1 LRFFDKLGTKFV
13 ANFTGELLLE
23 CMYSFD
29 RADIE
34 LKKLEFGTRNYNIVR
49 YSSGIALTNQ
59 ENISIDFS

>member
-29 RADIE
+29 SSRYRI
-34 LKKLEFGTRNYNIVR
+34 KKAGVWTRNYNIVR
-49 YSSGIALTNQ
+49 YSCGIALTNQ